1 VLKSA
6 LAPLLPRD
14 ILYRAKQGFS
24 VPLAAWFRGP
34 LRDRMRADLT
44 GTLLRDTSWFDD
56 AHIAGAIDQHA
67 SGLRDHS
74 QLLWSLLMF
83 SSFLRDVHEA
93 PTVPATAGLPAA
105 PTATA

>member
-1 VLKSA
+1 MLKGA
-6 LAPLLPRD
+6 LGALLPRE

-44 GTLLRDTSWFDD
+44 GPLLRETGWFDH
-56 AHIAGAIDQHA
+56 AYIAGAIDRHV

-83 SSFLRDVHEA
+83 SSFLRDVHGA
-93 PTVPATAGLPAA
+93 RSGD
-105 PTATA
+105 